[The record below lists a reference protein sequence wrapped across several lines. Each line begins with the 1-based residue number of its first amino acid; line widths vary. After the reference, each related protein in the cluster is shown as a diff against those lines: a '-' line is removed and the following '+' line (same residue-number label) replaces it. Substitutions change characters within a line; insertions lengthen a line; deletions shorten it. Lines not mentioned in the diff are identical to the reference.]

1 MAFVHLR
8 LHSEYSI
15 ADGIVRLKDAVAAAE
30 NDNQPALAL
39 TDLNNTFGF
48 IKFYRAARAKGVKP
62 VLGTDVFITNENE
75 RDRPYRVL
83 LLIQNEKGYKNLCE
97 LLSQAFLSNSYK
109 DRAEIRFDWLK
120 DLSEGLICLSGAS
133 IGEVGQCLLTGSA
146 QSTELARNAA
156 QRYAQVFG
164 DRFYLEVQRAG
175 FADDE
180 RLLRQ
185 TVALA
190 IDTQIGVVA
199 THPVQFL
206 KPEDYRSHEARVCIA
221 QGDTLANPKRQRLF
235 TEEQY
240 LKSSEEMTALFHDL
254 PVAIE
259 NTLAIAQ
266 RCNFKMNLGTPQ
278 LPNFPTPHG
287 ESLEDYLRLA
297 SREGLEKRLL
307 QRYPEAA
314 LREERRPT
322 YQARLELECDTIIQ
336 MGFPGYFLIVAD
348 FINWA
353 KNNGVPVGPGRGS
366 GAGSLVAYSL
376 GITDLDPLPYSLLF
390 ERFLNPERVSMPDF
404 DIDFCQEKR
413 QRVIDYV
420 RERYGRDAVS
430 QIVTFGTMASR
441 AVIRDAGRVLDLPY
455 NLCDQLSKLIPVV
468 QAKPLSLEEAREKE
482 PILAE
487 REKKEDEVRELLV
500 VARPLEDLVRNVGM
514 HAGGVLIAPGK
525 LTDFC
530 PLYQAPGSKEDE
542 GVVSMYDKDDVE
554 AAGLVKFDFL
564 GLKNLTIIQA
574 AVDTINTLYK
584 GAMPHWGEVAD
595 AAKPTADY
603 QSKSAPRDTL
613 SLEDLNGFDD
623 PAAYQ
628 ILKDANTTGIFQVE
642 SAGMRRYLVKLAPD
656 QFEDIIAMLALYRP
670 GPLNSGMVDDF
681 ILRKRGQQA
690 IDYFHSDLKDCLAPT
705 YGVIVYQEQVMQI
718 AQIIAGYSLGGADLL
733 RRAMGKKKP
742 EEMAQQRSIFLEG
755 ALKKGHTEKL
765 AAQLFDLMEK
775 FAEYG
780 FNKSHTAAYAVIT
793 YQTAWLK
800 AHYPAE
806 FMAATLSA
814 DMDDTDKVAFLVA
827 DAKANGLAVLPPDIN
842 ASRYRFEPVVG
853 ASVSDGEIQT
863 EEDFY
868 SSRETI
874 TRSAPTR
881 DPSPY
886 DSGRKSRT
894 IRYGLGAIRGVGESA
909 VMNILKARENGPF
922 TDLFNFCARVDRKL
936 VNKRAMEAL
945 VKSGAFDALHPRGR
959 QGRAQLV
966 AGITLAVQAADTAE
980 AQAHQ
985 GGLFDDFADSASG
998 DTNSGAS
1005 GTALGLSDTA
1015 PFTVREAL
1023 LEEKLALGYCFSG
1036 SLFDDVRDELQR
1048 FAPNTL
1054 ARLLPSRDPVWV
1066 AGVVVDSRGQMTRR
1080 GMMRVVTIDDGTAR
1094 LDITVFNEI
1103 YEQRKS
1109 VLKNDEPL
1117 LLCARVENDEFSG
1130 GLRGAAI
1137 EILTLTDAR
1146 LRYGKG
1152 IAIELE
1158 SDSFKDQRL
1167 FNEFLQELTQTL
1179 APQLVSNSLGSGVS
1193 KAPVTNAKTGVAT
1206 ESASN
1211 SHLPGAMST
1220 APVFISIEGDQE
1232 VCTLALGRAYAVT
1245 PSPDQLQRLSQLPGA
1260 RSAALVY

>member
-1 MAFVHLR
+1 LACWFTIYFMAFVHLR

-15 ADGIVRLKDAVAAAE
+15 ADGIVRLKDAVAAAA

-39 TDLNNTFGF
+39 TDLNNTFGY

-62 VLGTDVFITNENE
+62 VLGTDVFITNEND
-75 RDRPYRVL
+75 RDRPFRLL
-83 LLIQNEKGYKNLCE
+83 LLIQNEEGYKNLCE
-97 LLSQAFLSNSYK
+97 LLSQAFLTNSYK

-133 IGEVGQCLLTGSA
+133 TGEVGQCLLTGSE
-146 QSTELARNAA
+146 QSMALARQAA
-156 QRYAQVFG
+156 HRYAQVFG

-175 FADDE
+175 FTDDE

-221 QGDTLANPKRQRLF
+221 QGDTLANPRRRRLF
-235 TEEQY
+235 TDEQY
-240 LKSSEEMTALFHDL
+240 LKSCEEMTALFHDL

-266 RCNFKMNLGTPQ
+266 RCNFTMNLGTPQ

-297 SREGLEKRLL
+297 SRQGLEKRLL

-314 LREERRPT
+314 VREERRPT

-574 AVDTINTLYK
+574 AVDTINALYK

-595 AAKPTADY
+595 AAKPTADS

-690 IDYFHSDLKDCLAPT
+690 IDYFYPDLKDCLAPT

-765 AAQLFDLMEK
+765 ATQLFDLMEK

-827 DAKANGLAVLPPDIN
+827 DAKANGIAVLPPDIN

-853 ASVSDGEIQT
+853 AGQ
-863 EEDFY
+863 
-868 SSRETI
+868 
-874 TRSAPTR
+874 
-881 DPSPY
+881 
-886 DSGRKSRT
+886 KSRS

-909 VMNILKARENGPF
+909 VMNILKAREEGPF

-945 VKSGAFDALHPRGR
+945 VKSGSFDTLHPLGR
-959 QGRAQLV
+959 QARAQLV
-966 AGITLAVQAADTAE
+966 VGITLAVQAADTAE
-980 AQAHQ
+980 VQAHQ
-985 GGLFDDFADSASG
+985 GGLFDDFADPAS
-998 DTNSGAS
+998 SGAGAS
-1005 GTALGLSDTA
+1005 DNGSALGLPDTA
-1015 PFTVREAL
+1015 PYTVRETL

-1036 SLFDDVRDELQR
+1036 SLFDDVREELQR

-1054 ARLLPSRDPVWV
+1054 ARLLPSRDPVWI

-1117 LLCARVENDEFSG
+1117 LVCARIENDEFSG
-1130 GLRGAAI
+1130 GLRGAAT
-1137 EILTLTDAR
+1137 EILTLTDTR
-1146 LRYGKG
+1146 LRYAKG

-1167 FNEFLQELTQTL
+1167 FNAFLQELTQTL

-1193 KAPVTNAKTGVAT
+1193 QAPVTGAKTGVAT
-1206 ESASN
+1206 DGSST
-1211 SHLPGAMST
+1211 SHIPGAMST
-1220 APVFISIEGDQE
+1220 APVFISIEGEQE

-1245 PSPDQLQRLSQLPGA
+1245 PSPDQLQRLSQIPGA

>member
-15 ADGIVRLKDAVAAAE
+15 ADGIVRLKDVVAAAA

-62 VLGTDVFITNENE
+62 VLGTDVFITNEAD
-75 RDRPYRVL
+75 RDRPYRAL
-83 LLIQNEKGYKNLCE
+83 LLIQDERGYKNLCE
-97 LLSQAFLSNSYK
+97 LLSQAFLTNSYK
-109 DRAEIRFDWLK
+109 DRAEIRFDWLA
-120 DLSEGLICLSGAS
+120 DMSDGLLCLSGAS
-133 IGEVGQCLLTGSA
+133 TGEVGQCLLTGSE
-146 QSTELARNAA
+146 QSTELARNAV

-190 IDTQIGVVA
+190 IDTQIAVVA

-240 LKSSEEMTALFHDL
+240 LKSCEEMTALFHDL

-259 NTLAIAQ
+259 NALAIAR
-266 RCNFKMNLGTPQ
+266 RCNFTMNLGTPQ
-278 LPNFPTPHG
+278 LPNFPTPNG

-297 SREGLEKRLL
+297 SREGLERRLV
-307 QRYPEAA
+307 QRYPEVA

-322 YQARLELECDTIIQ
+322 YQARLELECGTIIQ

-468 QAKPLSLEEAREKE
+468 QAKPLSLEEARQKE

-487 REKKEDEVRELLV
+487 REKKEDEVRELLA

-542 GVVSMYDKDDVE
+542 GIVSMYDKDDVE

-584 GAMPHWGEVAD
+584 GAMPHWGKVAD
-595 AAKPTADY
+595 AAKPTVDSE
-603 QSKSAPRDTL
+603 SKSAPRDTL

-628 ILKDANTTGIFQVE
+628 ILKDANTTGMFQVE

-690 IDYFHSDLKDCLAPT
+690 IDYFHPDLKECLAPT

-765 AAQLFDLMEK
+765 ATQLFDLMEK

-853 ASVSDGEIQT
+853 AGQ
-863 EEDFY
+863 
-868 SSRETI
+868 
-874 TRSAPTR
+874 
-881 DPSPY
+881 
-886 DSGRKSRT
+886 KSRA

-909 VMNILKARENGPF
+909 VMNILKAREDGPF
-922 TDLFNFCARVDRKL
+922 TDLFNSCARVDRKL

-945 VKSGAFDALHPRGR
+945 VKSGAFDALHPQGR

-966 AGITLAVQAADTAE
+966 AGISLAVQAADTAE

-985 GGLFDDFADSASG
+985 GGLFDDFADPAS
-998 DTNSGAS
+998 SGS
-1005 GTALGLSDTA
+1005 GSIDNGSALGLPDTA
-1015 PFTVREAL
+1015 PYTERKTL

-1036 SLFDDVRDELQR
+1036 SLFDDVREELQR

-1054 ARLLPSRDPVWV
+1054 VRLLPSRDPIWI

-1080 GMMRVVTIDDGTAR
+1080 GMMRVVTIDDGTGR

-1103 YEQRKS
+1103 YEQCKS

-1117 LLCARVENDEFSG
+1117 LVCARIENDEFSG
-1130 GLRGAAI
+1130 GLRGAAT
-1137 EILTLTDAR
+1137 EILTLTEAR
-1146 LRYGKG
+1146 LRYAKG
-1152 IAIELE
+1152 ITIEL
-1158 SDSFKDQRL
+1158 SSQSLHDKTL
-1167 FNEFLQELTQTL
+1167 FDRFLQELTQTL
-1179 APQLVSNSLGSGVS
+1179 TPELVSNSAGSGVS
-1193 KAPVTNAKTGVAT
+1193 Q
-1206 ESASN
+1206 
-1211 SHLPGAMST
+1211 
-1220 APVFISIEGDQE
+1220 APVFISIEGEQE
-1232 VCTLALGRAYAVT
+1232 VCTLALGRAYTVT

>member
-15 ADGIVRLKDAVAAAE
+15 ADGIVRLKDAVAAAA

-62 VLGTDVFITNENE
+62 ILGTDIFLTNEAE
-75 RDRPYRVL
+75 RDRPYRAL
-83 LLIQNEKGYKNLCE
+83 LLIQNEAGYKNLCE
-97 LLSQAFLSNSYK
+97 LLSKAFLTNSYK
-109 DRAEIRFDWLK
+109 DRAEIRFEWLAEFA
-120 DLSEGLICLSGAS
+120 DGLLCLSGAS
-133 IGEVGQCLLTGSA
+133 TGEVGQCLLTGTE
-146 QSTELARNAA
+146 QSMALASQAA
-156 QRYAQVFG
+156 QRYVQVFG

-190 IDTQIGVVA
+190 IDAQIPVVA

-240 LKSSEEMTALFHDL
+240 LKSCEEMTALFHDL

-259 NTLAIAQ
+259 NTLAIAR
-266 RCNFKMNLGTPQ
+266 RCNFTMNLGTPQ

-314 LREERRPT
+314 VREERRPT

-468 QAKPLSLEEAREKE
+468 QAKPLSLEEARQKE

-487 REKKEDEVRELLV
+487 REKKEDEVRELLA

-530 PLYQAPGSKEDE
+530 PLYQPPGSKEDE

-595 AAKPTADY
+595 AARPAADS

-690 IDYFHSDLKDCLAPT
+690 IDYFHPDLKDCLAPT

-765 AAQLFDLMEK
+765 ATQLFDLMEK

-842 ASRYRFEPVVG
+842 ASRYRFEPVLG
-853 ASVSDGEIQT
+853 AGQK
-863 EEDFY
+863 
-868 SSRETI
+868 SS
-874 TRSAPTR
+874 S
-881 DPSPY
+881 
-886 DSGRKSRT
+886 

-909 VMNILKARENGPF
+909 VMNILKAREDGPF

-945 VKSGAFDALHPRGR
+945 VKSGAFDALHPLGR

-966 AGITLAVQAADTAE
+966 AGIALAVQAADTAE

-985 GGLFDDFADSASG
+985 GGLFDDFADPASSG
-998 DTNSGAS
+998 SGAS
-1005 GTALGLSDTA
+1005 DNGSALGLPYTA
-1015 PFTVREAL
+1015 PFTVRETL

-1036 SLFDDVRDELQR
+1036 SLFDDVREELQR

-1054 ARLLPSRDPVWV
+1054 ARLLPSRDPVWI

-1109 VLKNDEPL
+1109 VLKTDEPL
-1117 LLCARVENDEFSG
+1117 LVCARIENDEFSG
-1130 GLRGAAI
+1130 GFRGAAT
-1137 EILTLTDAR
+1137 EILTLTEAR
-1146 LRYGKG
+1146 LRYAKG

-1158 SDSFKDQRL
+1158 SNSFKDQAL
-1167 FNEFLQELTQTL
+1167 FNAFLQELTQTL
-1179 APQLVSNSLGSGVS
+1179 APELVSSSSGSGVS
-1193 KAPVTNAKTGVAT
+1193 QEAVKGAKTGVAT
-1206 ESASN
+1206 EGASN
-1211 SHLPGAMST
+1211 ANLSAATST
-1220 APVFISIEGDQE
+1220 APVFISLEGEQE

>member
-1 MAFVHLR
+1 
-8 LHSEYSI
+8 
-15 ADGIVRLKDAVAAAE
+15 
-30 NDNQPALAL
+30 
-39 TDLNNTFGF
+39 
-48 IKFYRAARAKGVKP
+48 
-62 VLGTDVFITNENE
+62 
-75 RDRPYRVL
+75 
-83 LLIQNEKGYKNLCE
+83 
-97 LLSQAFLSNSYK
+97 
-109 DRAEIRFDWLK
+109 
-120 DLSEGLICLSGAS
+120 
-133 IGEVGQCLLTGSA
+133 
-146 QSTELARNAA
+146 
-156 QRYAQVFG
+156 
-164 DRFYLEVQRAG
+164 
-175 FADDE
+175 
-180 RLLRQ
+180 
-185 TVALA
+185 
-190 IDTQIGVVA
+190 
-199 THPVQFL
+199 
-206 KPEDYRSHEARVCIA
+206 
-221 QGDTLANPKRQRLF
+221 
-235 TEEQY
+235 
-240 LKSSEEMTALFHDL
+240 
-254 PVAIE
+254 
-259 NTLAIAQ
+259 
-266 RCNFKMNLGTPQ
+266 
-278 LPNFPTPHG
+278 
-287 ESLEDYLRLA
+287 
-297 SREGLEKRLL
+297 
-307 QRYPEAA
+307 
-314 LREERRPT
+314 
-322 YQARLELECDTIIQ
+322 
-336 MGFPGYFLIVAD
+336 
-348 FINWA
+348 
-353 KNNGVPVGPGRGS
+353 
-366 GAGSLVAYSL
+366 
-376 GITDLDPLPYSLLF
+376 
-390 ERFLNPERVSMPDF
+390 
-404 DIDFCQEKR
+404 
-413 QRVIDYV
+413 
-420 RERYGRDAVS
+420 
-430 QIVTFGTMASR
+430 
-441 AVIRDAGRVLDLPY
+441 
-455 NLCDQLSKLIPVV
+455 
-468 QAKPLSLEEAREKE
+468 
-482 PILAE
+482 
-487 REKKEDEVRELLV
+487 
-500 VARPLEDLVRNVGM
+500 
-514 HAGGVLIAPGK
+514 
-525 LTDFC
+525 
-530 PLYQAPGSKEDE
+530 
-542 GVVSMYDKDDVE
+542 
-554 AAGLVKFDFL
+554 
-564 GLKNLTIIQA
+564 
-574 AVDTINTLYK
+574 
-584 GAMPHWGEVAD
+584 
-595 AAKPTADY
+595 
-603 QSKSAPRDTL
+603 
-613 SLEDLNGFDD
+613 
-623 PAAYQ
+623 
-628 ILKDANTTGIFQVE
+628 
-642 SAGMRRYLVKLAPD
+642 
-656 QFEDIIAMLALYRP
+656 
-670 GPLNSGMVDDF
+670 
-681 ILRKRGQQA
+681 
-690 IDYFHSDLKDCLAPT
+690 
-705 YGVIVYQEQVMQI
+705 
-718 AQIIAGYSLGGADLL
+718 
-733 RRAMGKKKP
+733 
-742 EEMAQQRSIFLEG
+742 RSIFLEG

-853 ASVSDGEIQT
+853 ASVSDGEIQV

-886 DSGRKSRT
+886 DSRQKSRT

-985 GGLFDDFADSASG
+985 GWLFDDFADSASSG
-998 DTNSGAS
+998 TNRSAS
-1005 GTALGLSDTA
+1005 GTELGLSDTA

-1117 LLCARVENDEFSG
+1117 LLCARIENDEFSG
-1130 GLRGAAI
+1130 GLRGAAT

-1146 LRYGKG
+1146 LRYAKG

-1193 KAPVTNAKTGVAT
+1193 QAPVTGAKTGVAT

-1232 VCTLALGRAYAVT
+1232 VCTLALGRTYAVT